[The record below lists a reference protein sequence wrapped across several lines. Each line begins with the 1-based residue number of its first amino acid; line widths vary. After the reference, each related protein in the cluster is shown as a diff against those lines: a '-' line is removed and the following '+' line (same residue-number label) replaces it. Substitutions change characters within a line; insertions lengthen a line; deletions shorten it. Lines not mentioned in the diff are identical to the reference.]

1 MVDVTRRTTL
11 VAGIVLT
18 GTTLLAGCG
27 SQIDGLAPVGGDDIT
42 GLRNAA
48 IDVLLERRLTVRD
61 APVCTDTGEGFS
73 CVGSLTD
80 GSEVVVV
87 SPDADATTMTVLVGG
102 MTIYEGSV
110 QEVLDRAAR
119 ETTEDGGE

>member
-1 MVDVTRRTTL
+1 ML
-11 VAGIVLT
+11 ACAAMLT
-18 GTTLLAGCG
+18 ACG

-80 GSEVVVV
+80 GSEIVVV
-87 SPDADATTMTVLVGG
+87 SPDPDATTMSVLVGG
-102 MTIYEGSV
+102 ITIYEGSV
-110 QEVLDRAAR
+110 QEVLDRTAGI
-119 ETTEDGGE
+119 E